1 MAGLGFCQSGE
12 RQSCSLFT
20 SDSLVTSS
28 TTRRLGY
35 RKSELQSVSL
45 SSPVLVSSVC
55 TSVPGHW
62 NREIFDWEYEYEY
75 VLVHLKE
82 GRVRVRVRTRSLER
96 RSSTSTSTY
105 SFTGTW
111 SSTSTGT
118 STSTYSSTLASKF
131 ALFGL
136 ESLTI
141 FSHEL
146 WILSREIFQV
156 FPGEQSHVVLARLCC
171 LFLLCCD
178 WLQRKYRCD

>member
-1 MAGLGFCQSGE
+1 M
-12 RQSCSLFT
+12 
-20 SDSLVTSS
+20 
-28 TTRRLGY
+28 
-35 RKSELQSVSL
+35 
-45 SSPVLVSSVC
+45 
-55 TSVPGHW
+55 
-62 NREIFDWEYEYEY
+62 
-75 VLVHLKE
+75 KE

-105 SFTGTW
+105 SFIGTW

-178 WLQRKYRCD
+178 WLQRKYTMRSLSSATQRVKSPCARLLRASVLVLVLVLVLAIFEH